1 MAIKKAVFIIPYFGK
16 FNNYFQLFLNSCAC
30 NVEFDWIIFTD
41 DETKYYYPDNVRV
54 IYCSFDDIQKK
65 FREKFDFEISLD
77 RPYKLCDYKPTYGYI
92 FYDIIKEYKFWGHCD
107 TDLIW
112 GNINDFIC
120 NEDYEKYDKTGIM
133 GHCTLYKNT
142 YENNTSFLKNLEG
155 KNRAKE
161 VFQTTWNNS
170 FDEEFNQS
178 INNIFEELD
187 KKIDYNE
194 YEANIYTKSSDFK
207 ITKLDLKS
215 KKYVVERKSNSFFI
229 WDNGNLYRY
238 IYINGKIFKEKYMY
252 IHMQSREM
260 KVKNNMSYNIFKIIP
275 NAFENIEVEGNI
287 EDNFN
292 IIKKKNFNL
301 HYFRLRSYNLYDKI
315 RKFFIKYIRRNI

>member
-120 NEDYEKYDKTGIM
+120 NEDYEKYDKIGIM

-287 EDNFN
+287 EDN
-292 IIKKKNFNL
+292 
-301 HYFRLRSYNLYDKI
+301 
-315 RKFFIKYIRRNI
+315 

>member
-120 NEDYEKYDKTGIM
+120 NEDYEKYDKIGIM

-238 IYINGKIFKEKYMY
+238 IYI
-252 IHMQSREM
+252 
-260 KVKNNMSYNIFKIIP
+260 
-275 NAFENIEVEGNI
+275 
-287 EDNFN
+287 
-292 IIKKKNFNL
+292 
-301 HYFRLRSYNLYDKI
+301 
-315 RKFFIKYIRRNI
+315 